1 MELVNE
7 FRVALP
13 VEAAWALLTDPE
25 RIAPCMPG
33 AQLLSVDGVD
43 FHGAVKVKVG
53 PIVAQYKGKATFRE
67 KNAETHRAVI
77 KADGKESRGQGNASA
92 VVTMGL
98 TPDGDGTAVHLV
110 TDLTISGKAAQFGR
124 GVLADVSGKLVTQF
138 VRNLE
143 ADVVA
148 AGAADPAAAGPAE
161 PASPVS
167 PVSPTGPAASA
178 GPAVSASPAE
188 ASGPAGADG
197 SAGPANHSV
206 ASPAAGSEAT
216 TPAQTVASATAPAP
230 AGLAAAPLPAAGA
243 GATAPA
249 PAPPDAPAAGLA
261 APAPTPAP
269 APAPAATAP
278 AAPVRTAESE
288 PVSLLGVVAWP
299 LARRALP
306 VLVGAAVVGLVI
318 WLIVRNA

>member
-13 VEAAWALLTDPE
+13 VEAAWELLTDPE

-33 AQLLSVDGVD
+33 AQLLSVDGED

-67 KNAETHRAVI
+67 KDAETHRAVI

-148 AGAADPAAAGPAE
+148 AGTAGPADVSPGE
-161 PASPVS
+161 PA
-167 PVSPTGPAASA
+167 SPTGPAASA
-178 GPAVSASPAE
+178 GPAISAGPAE

-197 SAGPANHSV
+197 STGSAGRATHSFHSF
-206 ASPAAGSEAT
+206 ASPAASEAT
-216 TPAQTVASATAPAP
+216 PSAQPVASASAPAP
-230 AGLAAAPLPAAGA
+230 AGLAATPPPPPPSAAAAAGA
-243 GATAPA
+243 VATVPAPTPPPAVPASTPRPAAPA
-249 PAPPDAPAAGLA
+249 PA
-261 APAPTPAP
+261 
-269 APAPAATAP
+269 
-278 AAPVRTAESE
+278 RTAEAE
-288 PVSLLGVVAWP
+288 PVSLLGVVAGP
-299 LARRALP
+299 LAKRALP

-318 WLIVRNA
+318 WLIVRNT